1 MRNNHTRKNERK
13 DAEGSARKIAVLG
26 MLTALMLVLGYV
38 EHLIPI
44 PGTVPGMK
52 LGLSNTVLLYS
63 VYLFSP
69 WSTLMLMLMK
79 VVLSGLLFGGVSAMM
94 YSFAGGLLSTL
105 GMLALRRVPGVGIV
119 GVSVAGA
126 ALHNVGQVLLAILI
140 LKTNQLL
147 YYLAVLLLVAMGT
160 GFLTGVAAD
169 RVLRLVQGKD
179 GGGRQGRC
187 P

>member
-1 MRNNHTRKNERK
+1 MKNNDVR
-13 DAEGSARKIAVLG
+13 GSAQKIAVLG

-69 WSTLMLMLMK
+69 GATLLLMLMK
-79 VVLSGLLFGGVSAMM
+79 VLLSGLLFGGVSAMM

-105 GMLALRRVPGVGIV
+105 GMLALRRVPGIGIV

-126 ALHNVGQVLLAILI
+126 ALHNVGQVLLAIWI
-140 LKTNQLL
+140 LKTNQLF
-147 YYLAVLLLVAMGT
+147 YYLAILLLVAMGT
-160 GFLTGVAAD
+160 GLLTGIVAD
-169 RVLRLVQGKD
+169 RVLRLVRGKD
-179 GGGRQGRC
+179 GG
-187 P
+187 